1 MAETAATNV
10 QGTGPAEPTPEKGRR
25 PHPQERQESQN
36 KPKDK
41 KNEIKD
47 CTISEL
53 RHMYDIART
62 QYAPEQ
68 RRIKLLDAIDSGD
81 VWKAVKMKFPSY
93 QILPDTNFI
102 SYVKSNLTA
111 SLYSVTKAPSILAT
125 SEEDKELCMRLNIA
139 FEKVWN
145 RSRVGVYQL
154 RAGERAALCN
164 MGITQVGWD
173 NSLTGGSGDSFYKG
187 NVVLKNI
194 DPIKFMRDPF
204 ATCLDDSKYCMT
216 VESYHISVL
225 KENPNYRDELK
236 DFSEET
242 PLADY
247 YTYDDTKPIGSA
259 NKYATLICIWVKRDD
274 GSIDEY
280 HTLNMRKIIYKR
292 RDIKPRA
299 FPFAIL
305 HCNVVPDGKLF
316 GTSECAKIFA
326 NYLAYN
332 LLDSVAMTAEYK
344 NQNPPKFIS
353 SSSGLDIF
361 QFAKYCD
368 SPGRAFI
375 VNGDAT
381 KAVHYHEYPMPSSNI
396 PKYKQDTAYNIQM
409 VSGVDGRYTGRDTGS
424 VITTGGVEDML
435 NRVTLID
442 TPKIL
447 LYEDYTVQLARL
459 ILGNFVEFS
468 PSRKFFVKDPQKP
481 NQYKTVEL
489 DFPNIENDTLFE
501 YEINISSELPK
512 NKARIAEAANQLMEK
527 QMQYNKDGS
536 ASPVQ
541 LITEEEWLEMQDL
554 PFKERMMERMGMQ
567 RELDMVEQVSQT
579 LFQYADLVNNGMEPD
594 DAVQSVAQTLLNK
607 KSGNP
612 EPGMPNP
619 VAAGAGLDAMLGG
632 GGAPMAGGGQQPPMG
647 GVTPD
652 MAAETMQ

>member
-1 MAETAATNV
+1 MNKTTDKEEKKK
-10 QGTGPAEPTPEKGRR
+10 GKPEDNDCPIGKL
-25 PHPQERQESQN
+25 QELYN
-36 KPKDK
+36 
-41 KNEIKD
+41 
-47 CTISEL
+47 
-53 RHMYDIART
+53 IAKT
-62 QYAPEQ
+62 HYAPEQ
-68 RRIKLLDAIDSGD
+68 RRIKLLDSIDSGD
-81 VWKAVKMKFPSY
+81 VWKAVKMKFPAY

-102 SYVKSNLTA
+102 SYVKSNLVA
-111 SLYSVTKAPSILAT
+111 SLYTVTKSPSILAT
-125 SEEDKELCMRLNIA
+125 SEEDKELVMRLNIA
-139 FEKVWN
+139 LEKVWN
-145 RSRVGVYQL
+145 RSRVGIYQL

-164 MGITQVGWD
+164 LGITQVGWD
-173 NSLTGGSGDSFYKG
+173 NHLTGGSGDSFYKG

-204 ATCLDDSKYCMT
+204 ATCLDDAKYCMT

-225 KENPNYRDELK
+225 KENPNYKKALEDFDE
-236 DFSEET
+236 ST

-259 NKYATLICIWVKRDD
+259 NKYATLIIIWVRRDN

-280 HTLNMRKIIYKR
+280 HTLNMRKVIYTR
-292 RDIKPRA
+292 RDIQPRA

-305 HCNVVPDGKLF
+305 NCNVVPDGKLL
-316 GTSECAKIFA
+316 GTSEPAKIFA

-368 SPGRAFI
+368 TPGKAFI
-375 VNGDAT
+375 VNGDAS
-381 KAVHYHEYPMPSSNI
+381 KAVHYHEYPMPSSSI
-396 PKYKQDTAYNIQM
+396 PKYKQDTAFNIQM

-442 TPKIL
+442 TPKVL

-459 ILGNFVEFS
+459 ILGNFIEYS
-468 PSRKFFVKDPQKP
+468 PSRKFFTKDPQNP
-481 NQYKTVEL
+481 NKYETVEL
-489 DFPNIENDTLFE
+489 DFPEIDSDTLFE

-527 QMQYNKDGS
+527 QMQYNKQGGG
-536 ASPVQ
+536 ASGVQ

-567 RELDMVEQVSQT
+567 RELDMVQQVSQT
-579 LFQYADLVNNGMEPD
+579 LFQYADLVNNGMAPD
-594 DAVQSVAQTLLNK
+594 DAVQSVANTLINQR
-607 KSGNP
+607 SGIP

-619 VAAGAGLDAMLGG
+619 VTMGG
-632 GGAPMAGGGQQPPMG
+632 GGAQQPPTG
-647 GVTPD
+647 GIDPLAG
-652 MAAETMQ
+652 AALTE